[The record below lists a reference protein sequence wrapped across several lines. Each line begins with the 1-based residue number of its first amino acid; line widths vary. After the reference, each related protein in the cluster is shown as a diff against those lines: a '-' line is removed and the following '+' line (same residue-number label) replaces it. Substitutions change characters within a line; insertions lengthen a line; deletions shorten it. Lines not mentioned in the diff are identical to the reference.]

1 MLMLKKVA
9 QKIFSYTFSSV
20 RSLRHKPAL
29 LIIPLSTFSFL
40 IFVTLNYKTVHA
52 ETPANASSSPVTT
65 PPVSFISQASQITF
79 EGPRSGE
86 GYFNTDGTEMVFQSE
101 RFDKNPF
108 YQIYKMNLKTGKTDL
123 ISTGKGQTTC
133 AWFHPSGKKIMFS
146 STHLDPSFDEKVKA
160 EIALRKQPTQKYS
173 WSFDENYDI
182 FEKDLITRKLK
193 QLTNVKG
200 YDAEGNY
207 SPDGKWIVFAS
218 NRAAYT
224 ENLTPENRKR
234 LETDASYFM
243 DIYIMKADGTQAKR
257 LTFEPG
263 YDGGPFFS
271 KDGKKITWRR
281 FSPDGRSA
289 EVYTMNADGT
299 NQKALTHFNAM
310 SWAPYFHPS
319 GKYIIF
325 TTNVLGFHNFELY
338 MIDTEGKHEPI
349 RVTYEDGFDGL
360 PVFSPDGKSI
370 AWTKRNN
377 KGESQIYLGQWDHQA
392 ALRALDLDPEP
403 LSQTQFDSAISMTNL
418 KSIVY
423 NLSSKAMQGRLTGS
437 EQEKSYSDEVAK
449 LFKKWGLTSA
459 PNSKNYISHFD
470 FLSNVELGENN
481 KLTLNG
487 KPLLL
492 GTDWNPVSFSSSG
505 TLDNTSVVFAGYGMI
520 APSTEKFPEYNSYKG
535 LNVKGKWVLVF
546 RDIPNDIAGEFRYH
560 LNIYSRIQHKVTV
573 AKNEGAKGLI
583 LVSGPRTAYKQ
594 KLPKFRFEGSMSD
607 SSLPVINV
615 NDSVADEI
623 LKLSGR
629 NLESIQKSLDDG
641 SFQEGF
647 EIEKSSLTSSI
658 DLKPIRSTGH
668 NALALLTVPGAKET
682 IFVGAHGDHL
692 GLGLPGVSLATSDM
706 ADKIHFGADD
716 NASGVAAVLE
726 LAHYFSKNKSGL
738 KTNIVFAVW
747 SGEELG
753 NLGSKNYLQGLKKNF
768 PNYKIKAYI
777 NLDMVG
783 RFKEHL
789 YAQGLGSSKEW
800 RAQLEMLSRRH
811 RLSIVAQDDPYL
823 PTDAMSFYVE
833 TKTPVLSLFTGAHK
847 EYHTPLDTPD
857 KINFDG
863 LYLITQMVKDSLI
876 ETSSQHLAYQAVES
890 SHGTSLGRKFRV
902 YLGTIPD
909 YAQDGVKGVKISG
922 TSEASPAEKAGLIA
936 QDVIV
941 EFAGQK
947 VENLYDFTYAL
958 QMVKPDVEVP
968 IKVKRKDALV
978 DLKITPTLKE

>member
-1 MLMLKKVA
+1 MSIKL
-9 QKIFSYTFSSV
+9 SSD
-20 RSLRHKPAL
+20 
-29 LIIPLSTFSFL
+29 STFFQKL
-40 IFVTLNYKTVHA
+40 ICAFQNHKWLFIISLGLLVISNFNFGI
-52 ETPANASSSPVTT
+52 ANTDSNQSPKAIA
-65 PPVSFISQASQITF
+65 PSFISQSTQITF

-86 GYFNTDGTEMVFQSE
+86 GYFNSDGTEMVFQSE
-101 RFDKNPF
+101 RYAKNPF
-108 YQIYKMNLKTGKTDL
+108 YQIYKMNLKTGKTNL
-123 ISTGKGQTTC
+123 ISTGEGQTTC
-133 AWFHPSGKKIMFS
+133 AWFHPSGKRIMFS
-146 STHLDPSFDEKVKA
+146 STHKDPTFNEKVKA
-160 EIALRKQPTQKYS
+160 ELSLRKQPTQKYS

-182 FEKDLITRKLK
+182 FEKDLTTGALK
-193 QLTNVKG
+193 QLTHEKG

-218 NRAAYT
+218 NRSAYS
-224 ENLTPENRKR
+224 ESLTPENKKK

-243 DIYIMKADGTQAKR
+243 DIYIMKADGTQVKR
-257 LTFEPG
+257 LTSEPG
-263 YDGGPFFS
+263 YDGGPFFN
-271 KDGKKITWRR
+271 KEGTKITWRR
-281 FSPDGRSA
+281 FTPDGRSA
-289 EVYTMNADGT
+289 EVYTMNTDGS
-299 NQKALTHFNAM
+299 NQKNITSFKAM
-310 SWAPYFHPS
+310 SWAPFYHPS

-338 MIDTEGKHEPI
+338 IIDSEGQHEPI

-360 PVFSPDGKSI
+360 PVFSPDGNNI

-403 LSQTQFDSAISMTNL
+403 LSLSQLQTEISVGDL

-423 NLSSKAMQGRLTGS
+423 FLSSKKMQGRQSGS
-437 EQEKSYSDEVAK
+437 DQEKLYSNEIAK
-449 LFKKWGLTSA
+449 LYKKWGLNSP
-459 PNSKNYISHFD
+459 PNTKQFIHQFD
-470 FLSNVELGENN
+470 FLSNVELGEKSQLLLNGRS
-481 KLTLNG
+481 LTLG
-487 KPLLL
+487 V
-492 GTDWNPVSFSSSG
+492 DWNPVSFSSSG
-505 TLDNTSVVFAGYGMI
+505 SLEATPVVFAGYGLV

-546 RDIPNDIAGEFRYH
+546 RDIPNDVNGEYRYH

-594 KLPKFRFEGSMSD
+594 KLPQFRFEGSMSD
-607 SSLPVINV
+607 SSLPVINL
-615 NDSVADEI
+615 NDSIAEEI
-623 LKLSGR
+623 LKHSSR
-629 NLESIQKSLDDG
+629 NLETIQKNLDDG

-647 EIEKSSLTSSI
+647 EIEKVNLSSTI

-668 NALALLTVPGAKET
+668 NVLGLLTIPGAKET
-682 IFVGAHGDHL
+682 LFIGAHGDHL

-706 ADKIHFGADD
+706 SDKIHYGADD
-716 NASGVAAVLE
+716 NASGVSSVLE
-726 LAHYFSKNKSGL
+726 LAHYFSKNKSAL
-738 KTNIVFAVW
+738 KSNIIFSIW

-753 NLGSKNYLQGLKKNF
+753 NLGSKNFLQGLIKQY
-768 PNYKIKAYI
+768 PQYKIKAYL

-789 YAQGLGSSKEW
+789 YAQGLGSSHEW
-800 RAQLEMLSRRH
+800 RIQLESLSRRH
-811 RLSIVAQDDPYL
+811 RISVVAQDDPYL

-833 TKTPVLSLFTGAHK
+833 SKTPVLSLFTGAHK

-857 KINFDG
+857 KINFEG
-863 LYLITQMVKDSLI
+863 LNLITQLVKDSLI
-876 ETSSQHLAYQAVES
+876 ETSSQKITYQSVES
-890 SHGTSLGRKFRV
+890 SHSTSLGRKFRV

-909 YAQDGVKGVKISG
+909 YAQDGIKGVKISG
-922 TSEASPAEKAGLIA
+922 TSESSPAEKAGLQA
-936 QDVIV
+936 QDIIV

-958 QMVKPDVEVP
+958 QMVKPNIEVP
-968 IKVKRKDALV
+968 IKIKRKDNLM